1 VRTFAKAGRSNE
13 RSGVVEVEAEENV
26 LGMRKMSREF
36 FCVFGRRMRCSV
48 RKMRPEYVRYGAV
61 KCWTSHFVINI
72 GGYSDL
78 KTDKTNRFEDT
89 RSPFP
94 DKHMVF
100 WAQGVGVVKHKHDM
114 ITDDLN
120 PDRRLFPS

>member
-1 VRTFAKAGRSNE
+1 MDITFRNKYRRVQRFE
-13 RSGVVEVEAEENV
+13 RDE
-26 LGMRKMSREF
+26 
-36 FCVFGRRMRCSV
+36 
-48 RKMRPEYVRYGAV
+48 
-61 KCWTSHFVINI
+61 
-72 GGYSDL
+72 
-78 KTDKTNRFEDT
+78 TNRFEDT